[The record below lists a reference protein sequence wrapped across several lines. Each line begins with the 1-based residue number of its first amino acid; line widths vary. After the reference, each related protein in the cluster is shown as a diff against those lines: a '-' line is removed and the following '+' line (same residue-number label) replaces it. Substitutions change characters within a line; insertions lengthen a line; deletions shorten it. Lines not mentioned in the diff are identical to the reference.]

1 VFYPRDQA
9 SVRAKFGI
17 PSDERMIIYVGR
29 FVEAKGLRELI
40 QAFQQLARQDDKLSL
55 ALIGDGVMKAELVR
69 LIDAAGLQG
78 RVRIPGGQP
87 PDRVAEWICASNVL
101 TLPSWSEGYPNVVV
115 EGLACGRPVVATD
128 VGGTREILNERN
140 GILIEPRK
148 SEVLQRA
155 LDQALRAD
163 WDSAAIAESM
173 RRTWDD
179 VAVETLQICRKV
191 ADR

>member
-1 VFYPRDQA
+1 
-9 SVRAKFGI
+9 
-17 PSDERMIIYVGR
+17 MIIYVGR

-40 QAFQQLARQDDKLSL
+40 QAFQQLALQDDKLSL
-55 ALIGDGVMKAELVR
+55 ALIGDGVMKAELVN

-87 PDRVAEWICASNVL
+87 PDQVAEWICASNVL

-128 VGGTREILNERN
+128 VGGTREILNEGN

-148 SEVLQRA
+148 SDVLQRA
-155 LDQALRAD
+155 LDQAIRAD
-163 WDSAAIAESM
+163 WDLAAIAESM

-179 VAVETLQICRKV
+179 VAVETLQICRQVTAK
-191 ADR
+191 